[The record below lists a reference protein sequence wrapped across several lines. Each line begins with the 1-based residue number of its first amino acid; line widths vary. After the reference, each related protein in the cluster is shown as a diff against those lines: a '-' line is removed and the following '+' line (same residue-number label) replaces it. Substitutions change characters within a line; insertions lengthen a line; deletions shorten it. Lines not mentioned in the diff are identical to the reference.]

1 VFACQNVEFPNMI
14 EKAWFGIKI
23 KTLILNFKLNQACIP
38 SIHCR
43 YMVRVL

>member
-1 VFACQNVEFPNMI
+1 MFASQNVEFPNMLQM
-14 EKAWFGIKI
+14 AWSEIKI
-23 KTLILNFKLNQACIP
+23 KTLNLNFKLNQACIP